1 VAKLQLEPVEHDPF
15 ADDAPKQGEV
25 MSPATMQQVLGAM
38 EKTEQRL
45 LQVELAMAH
54 MLFEI
59 RGALAGMGA
68 NVQALNTS
76 HEKMRQ
82 TFAAPKRIV
91 RDEAGRP
98 TGVVVDQSLH

>member
-1 VAKLQLEPVEHDPF
+1 MAYDEIPVDHDPF
-15 ADDAPKQGEV
+15 AEEPKQEV
-25 MSPATMQQVLGAM
+25 MPPASMTQMVGQL
-38 EKTEQRL
+38 EKLEQRI
-45 LQVELAMAH
+45 LQVELAVAH
-54 MLFEI
+54 AVFEI